1 MVTSKKKEITK
12 QLFKKFSKAKSVV
25 FADYSGFSVKEINEL
40 RAKFRESDIEFRIIK
55 NTLAKIALDKAK
67 IKGLEEY
74 LVGPTSAAFSYSEPI
89 MAAKILKSF
98 NINGKNLTI
107 KAGYIEGEIYGH
119 DEMMYLASLPSRE
132 ELIKSLIR
140 YLSYPLYKFV
150 YMLRDPLVNLMNILS
165 NIKNK
170 KIE

>member
-1 MVTSKKKEITK
+1 LVTSEKKKITK

-25 FADYSGFSVKEINEL
+25 FADYSGFSVKEMNEL

-67 IKGLEEY
+67 IRGLEEY

-107 KAGYIEGEIYGH
+107 KAGYVEGEIYGH
-119 DEMMYLASLPSRE
+119 DEMVYLASLPSRE
-132 ELIKSLIR
+132 ELITSFIR
-140 YLSYPLYKFV
+140 YLSYPLYRFV
-150 YMLRDPLVNLMNILS
+150 HVLRDPLVNLINILG
-165 NIKNK
+165 NIKK
-170 KIE
+170 SEK